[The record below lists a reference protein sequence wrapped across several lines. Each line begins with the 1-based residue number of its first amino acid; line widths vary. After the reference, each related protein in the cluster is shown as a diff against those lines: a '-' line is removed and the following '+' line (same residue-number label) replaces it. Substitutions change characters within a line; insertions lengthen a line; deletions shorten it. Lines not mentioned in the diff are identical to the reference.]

1 MAPSNIYWMLSG
13 IVLCAFDHLVRTAL
27 LQGKPY
33 YNLYVEKETE
43 A

>member
-1 MAPSNIYWMLSG
+1 MPLSNIYWVLLD
-13 IVLCAFDHLVRTAL
+13 IVLGVFAYPVLTTL
-27 LQGKPY
+27 LQGKYY

>member
-1 MAPSNIYWMLSG
+1 MAPSNIYWMLSS
-13 IVLCAFDHLVRTAL
+13 IVPCAFDHLVRTTL
-27 LQGKPY
+27 LQGKQF